1 MDFFRPR
8 LLHEQEFAMHNR
20 TLPLARQSSTL
31 LPLFIGEPKPLSF
44 ELILKNTAL
53 FDEIAG
59 DRLLMAVQPAGPG
72 DYEWVGY
79 TTRVIARTDYPQYYL
94 TPLSYSSLEYLRH
107 TRITFHHVQ
116 VSMN

>member
-1 MDFFRPR
+1 
-8 LLHEQEFAMHNR
+8 MHNR
-20 TLPLARQSSTL
+20 ALPLARQSSTL